1 MRLLIGI
8 MLAFWANPVFAQ
20 NTRDYVLTEV
30 ARGFERPIF
39 VVAAP
44 GDQRLFVVQQN
55 GVIAVLQAGK
65 TRNVLDIRNRVTD
78 GGEAGLLG
86 MALHPDFLNNGLAY
100 ISYTTGNLTSVI
112 EEIRYDFA
120 NGQFDPQ
127 LVRVIYRLDQ
137 PARNHNGG
145 MIAFGPNGY
154 LFAGFGDGGGAND
167 TYANGQNLD
176 TELGTILRINVDTPR
191 DLVPRSN
198 PQPNGPAPLA
208 WAYGLRNP
216 WRFSIDGDLLFIG
229 DVGQSAAEEISVIS
243 AGSSGVNLGWPD
255 AEGTTCL
262 ARADCNSLGYVAPVL
277 TYPTG
282 DGCAITGGY
291 VYRGDALPELRGT
304 YFYGDFCNGRIS
316 SFEYKNGKATA
327 QRSWGETLGE
337 VELLASFG
345 LDGFGE
351 LYVVS
356 LNGIIYRLER
366 G

>member
-1 MRLLIGI
+1 MRLLIG
-8 MLAFWANPVFAQ
+8 LFLVFWVNPVFAQ

-30 ARGFERPIF
+30 ARGFDSPIF
-39 VVAAP
+39 VVAAQ
-44 GDQRLFVVQQN
+44 GDSRLFVVQQN
-55 GVIAVLQAGK
+55 GMIAVLQSGEI
-65 TRNVLDIRNRVTD
+65 RQVLDIRNRVTHA
-78 GGEAGLLG
+78 GEAGLLG
-86 MALHPDFLNNGLAY
+86 MALHPDFLANGLAY

-112 EEIRYDFA
+112 EEIRFDFA
-120 NGQFDPQ
+120 NGQFNLQP
-127 LVRVIYRLDQ
+127 VRVIYRLDQ

-176 TELGTILRINVDTPR
+176 TELGTILRINVDDPGN
-191 DLVPRSN
+191 LVPQTN
-198 PQPNGPAPLA
+198 PQPNGPAALA

-229 DVGQSAAEEISVIS
+229 DVGQSADEEISVIS
-243 AGSSGVNLGWPD
+243 TGSSGLNLGWPD
-255 AEGTTCL
+255 AEGATCL
-262 ARADCNSLGYVAPVL
+262 ARPDCKSQGYVAPVL

-291 VYRGDALPELRGT
+291 VYRGAALPELRGT
-304 YFYGDFCNGRIS
+304 YFYGDFCNGRIF
-316 SFEYKNGKATA
+316 SFKYRNGKATA
-327 QRSWGETLGE
+327 QQSWTENLGT
-337 VELLASFG
+337 VEFLASFG

-356 LNGIIYRLER
+356 LTGVIYRLER
-366 G
+366 R